1 MNREGERMEDTKI
14 QWHPGFAAAMMLE
27 LKENREDLV
36 FEKEYNLNTKPLEI
50 DLLIIRKEGT
60 VEINNE
66 IGKFFRVHN
75 IIEYKSPEDHLDI
88 DDVYKV
94 LGYASLYKSYGKY
107 VDERKVEEIT
117 VTLIRERKP
126 EGLFAYFTE
135 HGYEILKEKR
145 GIYHVEGKIQ
155 FPTQIIVTRELQK
168 ESHTW
173 LRVLSGN
180 VERADAGK
188 LLERIQE
195 LKEKDEIELADS
207 VLRVM
212 LEANQKLVEEWKG
225 DGRMFEALMEIVE
238 PQIQLREKALAER
251 VWKEGR
257 EEGRQEGRQE
267 GREEGREEGIK
278 EGIKGTVDVLKGIG
292 CNDAKIQELLMEKYS
307 LSKEEIME
315 YF

>member
-1 MNREGERMEDTKI
+1 MYSSI
-14 QWHPGFAAAMMLE
+14 
-27 LKENREDLV
+27 LK
-36 FEKEYNLNTKPLEI
+36 
-50 DLLIIRKEGT
+50 IRKD
-60 VEINNE
+60 IIILKKIANE
-66 IGKFFRVHN
+66 FGAFFRVHN

-107 VDERKVEEIT
+107 VDERKAEEIT
-117 VTLIRERKP
+117 VTLIRERNP

-155 FPTQIIVTRELQK
+155 FPTQVIVTRELQK

-212 LEANQKLVEEWKG
+212 LEANQEIVEEWKG

-257 EEGRQEGRQE
+257 EEGRQEGKEEGRQE
-267 GREEGREEGIK
+267 GREKGRQEGREEGIK

-292 CNDAKIQELLMEKYS
+292 CSDAKIQELLMEKYS